1 MKNKLLK
8 TVCAWMGHSF
18 QVVETCF
25 GYIHCGRCGEQ
36 IGDALGG
43 VYDTKDCVIIGHNCK
58 KCRANW
64 KKLSWKEKLFVK
76 NPFKKDSL

>member
-43 VYDTKDCVIIGHNCK
+43 VYDTKARQDIKRSRGEIMTTTISACK
-58 KCRANW
+58 EG
-64 KKLSWKEKLFVK
+64 L
-76 NPFKKDSL
+76 